1 MSRSRIGL
9 GRREARR
16 RASLAK
22 LRASPA
28 VGGPAGPSA
37 DSRSGERAPRV
48 KFSSPKLSQSPSSG
62 SPGGGGGGGKR
73 RGAPPPVPFPV
84 SRPRPGRAVPPASPP
99 PSP

>member
-37 DSRSGERAPRV
+37 DSRSGERAPGG

-62 SPGGGGGGGKR
+62 SPGGGGGGGER
-73 RGAPPPVPFPV
+73 RGAPPPVPLPL
-84 SRPRPGRAVPPASPP
+84 SPPGPGRAGAPP
-99 PSP
+99 PPPPP